1 MIRILDML
9 ELRGSG
15 GSSDLGLNFRKK
27 CRVENMILGAFQMF
41 RKILRLNDSA
51 QGECEQLEQKV
62 RDQQAEKTEKYCKK
76 HGNKTR
82 AE

>member
-1 MIRILDML
+1 
-9 ELRGSG
+9 
-15 GSSDLGLNFRKK
+15 
-27 CRVENMILGAFQMF
+27 MILGAFQMF

-51 QGECEQLEQKV
+51 QGECEQLEQTV
-62 RDQQAEKTEKYCKK
+62 RDQQADKTEKYCQK